1 MQVRGRGERDG
12 LQHGA
17 THHGALQQQLHS
29 AMVSPRSPPPS
40 LAVAACTGCRSF
52 FYCSSECESSSESL
66 HAFVCPLV
74 NQLESAASA
83 ASCDA
88 DLLLLVATLIGGHLV
103 EQRAAAANDGHAS
116 ESPSDGLTRATW
128 LHVQDL
134 MANRD
139 TAQADWLV
147 AIELGVKGLLQL
159 YKGHAIFEG
168 LQLPAADTVSQAR
181 TDKAGGPRDVVTHSA
196 WFW

>member
-1 MQVRGRGERDG
+1 
-12 LQHGA
+12 
-17 THHGALQQQLHS
+17 
-29 AMVSPRSPPPS
+29 VSK
-40 LAVAACTGCRSF
+40 LDDV
-52 FYCSSECESSSESL
+52 
-66 HAFVCPLV
+66 
-74 NQLESAASA
+74 ASA

-103 EQRAAAANDGHAS
+103 EQRAAAANGGHAS
-116 ESPSDGLTRATW
+116 ESASDGLTRATW

-139 TAQADWLV
+139 TAQADWLA

-168 LQLPAADTVSQAR
+168 LQLPAADTVSRTRTATAERAR
-181 TDKAGGPRDVVTHSA
+181 DTAAHLASV
-196 WFW
+196 